1 MSGFFVLAVMT
12 VRVYTSENA
21 GENMSTPIRSIRLDD
36 KRWDSLKYLGMDWLK
51 QQIDRAIKKDQRKP
65 TAKLIEE

>member
-1 MSGFFVLAVMT
+1 M
-12 VRVYTSENA
+12 R
-21 GENMSTPIRSIRLDD
+21 TPLRNIRLDQE
-36 KRWDSLKYLGMDWLK
+36 RWDALKHLGMDWLK

>member
-1 MSGFFVLAVMT
+1 
-12 VRVYTSENA
+12 
-21 GENMSTPIRSIRLDD
+21 MSTPIRSIRLDD